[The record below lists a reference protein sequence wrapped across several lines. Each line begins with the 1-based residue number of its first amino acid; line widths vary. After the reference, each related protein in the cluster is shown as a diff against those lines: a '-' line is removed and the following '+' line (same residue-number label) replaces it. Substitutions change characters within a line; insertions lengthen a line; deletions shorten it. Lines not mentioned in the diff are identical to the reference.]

1 MSGCCSLLND
11 FFCLYWDDLIKRF
24 FFSLFVNMRNYSD
37 WLLNIKP
44 TVNRFFPDGS
54 PAVSPLLPYPPSPS
68 PSFFLPSSLLC
79 SSSFSSCLFSD
90 YFSCHLFSSSSL
102 IWGVLLKCHC
112 FMHCGYIFL
121 DTHYLIQGLFLFA
134 KQGIVPR
141 LCITSFHHLCGST
154 VLREM
159 ETERMWWVCLC
170 ECVCVCARLCEYLCV
185 SVSVWVCLCVCVC
198 VTASVWVCLC
208 VCASVWVR
216 LCVRASVCVSVWVH
230 LCECICVRVSV
241 WVHLHECVCVCA
253 RLCECVCVCTHLCVC
268 LCVCA
273 CADGETM
280 AQLGC
285 VLLLQGDLGSAS
297 SPDRLFYIWY

>member
-1 MSGCCSLLND
+1 MPVACPPPVSFLLLGFLDLQDLSPGLLKTRRVLRKISWSACLLSTSIMSGCCSLLND

-208 VCASVWVR
+208 VCASVWPQKKSLSAVG
-216 LCVRASVCVSVWVH
+216 LDPICHTSTWV
-230 LCECICVRVSV
+230 
-241 WVHLHECVCVCA
+241 
-253 RLCECVCVCTHLCVC
+253 
-268 LCVCA
+268 
-273 CADGETM
+273 
-280 AQLGC
+280 
-285 VLLLQGDLGSAS
+285 
-297 SPDRLFYIWY
+297 